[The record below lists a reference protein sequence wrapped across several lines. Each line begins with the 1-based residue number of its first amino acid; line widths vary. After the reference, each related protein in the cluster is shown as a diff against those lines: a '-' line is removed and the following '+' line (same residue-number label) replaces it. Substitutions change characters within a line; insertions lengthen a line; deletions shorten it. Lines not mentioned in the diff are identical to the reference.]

1 MRRNLLLT
9 VVAAVAAVSMLSCAT
24 MEKPKP
30 RAVQP
35 GDLKGLAGVWDGSA
49 AGPSGKSEPAEVT
62 INPDGTYVSRMG
74 AFSGT
79 GVLRVV
85 DGKIVADSKTASG
98 GVAVGQRHSTMTL
111 GDRAGALVL
120 TGRGQ
125 AAAGP
130 FSFEVT
136 KRK

>member
-1 MRRNLLLT
+1 MPTGTL
-9 VVAAVAAVSMLSCAT
+9 
-24 MEKPKP
+24 EY
-30 RAVQP
+30 
-35 GDLKGLAGVWDGSA
+35 DLKSLAGVWDGSA
-49 AGPSGKSEPAEVT
+49 AGPSGKGEQAELT

-98 GVAVGQRHSTMTL
+98 GVAVAQRHATMML
-111 GDRAGALVL
+111 GDRAGTLVL
-120 TGRGQ
+120 SGQ
-125 AAAGP
+125 GASAAGP